1 LFEFDYLAVT
11 RKSAV
16 LKKLLVSFKF
26 RFLYACMS
34 VLVQICLIAG

>member
-16 LKKLLVSFKF
+16 SKN
-26 RFLYACMS
+26 FLW
-34 VLVQICLIAG
+34 VLNFVFYMLE